1 MLFEDNCDHLVHVW
15 AIRDGLEYNKM
26 DLEAKITQ
34 TLCLHLM
41 WRIHHD
47 AQQFFM
53 ACERWEDGE
62 ILPKSRLGLTV
73 RQLVGDCAIQL
84 MLTCP
89 VAALMGADPD
99 APVGQGAGPAWVCTP
114 AGDSKPSINPAIPP
128 LCQKAVANF
137 VKLYPTLSVMDMV
150 KKGEIIF
157 GEVQIRN
164 KGDCSNFNLLGKC
177 HDPNCTYKHK
187 PAKVGEERQVTV
199 AKKIDQ
205 AMAKMKGAGP
215 A

>member
-1 MLFEDNCDHLVHVW
+1 
-15 AIRDGLEYNKM
+15 
-26 DLEAKITQ
+26 
-34 TLCLHLM
+34 
-41 WRIHHD
+41 
-47 AQQFFM
+47 M

-62 ILPKSRLGLTV
+62 ILPKSWLGLTV
-73 RQLVGDCAIQL
+73 QQLVDNCAIQL

-89 VAALMGADPD
+89 VAAFMGADPD
-99 APVGQGAGPAWVCTP
+99 APVGRGADPACVCTL

-150 KKGEIIF
+150 KKGGIKF
-157 GEVQIRN
+157 GEVQIGN

-177 HDPNCTYKHK
+177 RDPNCTYTHK

-199 AKKIDQ
+199 AKKINQ
-205 AMAKMKGAGP
+205 AMAKMKGASP